1 MAKEKISDS
10 KAQDMVYINQALS
23 GEQSAYKN
31 LMKKYS
37 PYVKNLIFKMINQ
50 PDEVDDIMQDTFV
63 KAFNALAKFDSQYAF
78 STWLLKIATNNC
90 IDFIRKKKLQ
100 TFSIDKD
107 IGDEDSDYKFEI
119 PDSDFLPDKQIIS
132 LQREKILNEAID
144 SLPEKYKKVI
154 IMRHKLEKD
163 YDEIAKELKL
173 PLGTVKAHIFRARE
187 ILNKFLKDKITHY

>member
-10 KAQDMVYINQALS
+10 KAQDISYINQALA

-37 PYVKNLIFKMINQ
+37 PYVKNLIFRMINQ
-50 PDEVDDIMQDTFV
+50 PDEVDDIVQDTFI

-100 TFSIDKD
+100 TFSIDKE
-107 IGDEDSDYKFEI
+107 ISDEDSDFKFEI
-119 PDSDFLPDKQIIS
+119 PDNNFLPDKQIIS

-154 IMRHKLEKD
+154 IMRHKEEKD

-187 ILNKFLKDKITHY
+187 ILNKFLKDKISNY